1 MKQNYLTRQLTL
13 SADIE
18 ELPRLEA
25 FLDKICNDYHVYD
38 EYYGSIMATGPTMF
52 ELWLE
57 HEGKD
62 DEIFDLLFMSNA
74 QGLFFAI
81 RPGSTFLTLAALI
94 DRHKKIEGDQEKGLD
109 SIMMVSL
116 LSDDLELQP
125 DQERINIGFFITG
138 INESLTNQRI
148 ELLEKYFSSL
158 VKTKNV

>member
-57 HEGKD
+57 HEKRE
-62 DEIFDLLFMSNA
+62 DELFDLLFISNA

-81 RPGSTFLTLAALI
+81 RPGSTFLTLAALF
-94 DRHKKIEGDQEKGLD
+94 DRKENVDEDQPKDMD
-109 SIMMVSL
+109 SIMMVRL
-116 LSDDLELQP
+116 LSDDIELQA
-125 DQERINIGFFITG
+125 DQERITVGFFITG
-138 INESLTNQRI
+138 INQSLTNQRI